1 MKALLLKEYGKLVIE
16 SLPKPEIK
24 PNEVLIRIKACAIC
38 GSDLH
43 GYDGTSGRRRP
54 PLIMG
59 HEAAGLIEELGANV
73 TGYNKG
79 DRVVFNSAEYCGT
92 CSYCKNGR
100 QNLCIKSRVFGVDN
114 GIYHLEGAMAEYAAV
129 PSHILYPL
137 PDSISFAQG
146 SLVEP
151 LSIALHA
158 INRTEIRIND
168 TVLVIGAGPIGLM
181 LLKALKITSA
191 KCVIAADIADD
202 RLEAAGK
209 AGADMTFNT
218 GTDARLKRLHE
229 RIPNGADIV
238 FEAVGFGPTVNIA
251 LSTVKKG
258 GIVTLVGNAAPRAD
272 IDFQKIVLNEV
283 QVNGSYACANEY
295 ATALTLMANGSLQAD
310 DLISVTAPLEE
321 GQQWFDRLKA
331 HEAGLVKVV
340 LTV

>member
-1 MKALLLKEYGKLVIE
+1 
-16 SLPKPEIK
+16 
-24 PNEVLIRIKACAIC
+24 
-38 GSDLH
+38 
-43 GYDGTSGRRRP
+43 
-54 PLIMG
+54 
-59 HEAAGLIEELGANV
+59 
-73 TGYNKG
+73 
-79 DRVVFNSAEYCGT
+79 
-92 CSYCKNGR
+92 
-100 QNLCIKSRVFGVDN
+100 VDN
-114 GIYHLEGAMAEYAAV
+114 GIYHSEGAMAEYVAV

-191 KCVIAADIADD
+191 KCVIVADIADD
-202 RLEAAGK
+202 RLEAAAK
-209 AGADMTFNT
+209 AGADVTFNT
-218 GTDARLKRLHE
+218 GTDTGLRRLHE
-229 RIPNGADIV
+229 KIPNGADIV

-258 GIVTLVGNAAPRAD
+258 GIVTLVGNAASRAD

-283 QVNGSYACANEY
+283 QINGSYACANEY
-295 ATALTLMANGSLQAD
+295 AMALTLMANGSLQVE

-331 HEAGLVKVV
+331 HEVGLMKVV